1 MATAE
6 INVVFEGPETGEGV
20 PLHDLNETL
29 KSVQDAVRLMA
40 LHLAGVKT
48 RGRPPEWL
56 RQQSS
61 LWLRGV
67 FPGSFGATLSLPPL
81 SAQIGDTDYGSE
93 ALDAILEW
101 KGDGDGSL
109 PADVIERM
117 KAIGLNLSPHVQRVR
132 LGDPHSGRQVV
143 INRSQ
148 RERQP
153 ARRPSGPEAE
163 TLLFGRLLE
172 VNWKNG
178 TAQLHNYGERPVD
191 LRFAAS
197 LNEAMRQLATRYVKV
212 RGAASF
218 NDQDEWETVAVHEII
233 AERSMVDDF
242 YAREPKIFDPEKA
255 ASYYQ
260 DDDDDPIDIEEFIQV
275 IREAR
280 DA

>member
-6 INVVFEGPETGEGV
+6 INVVFEGPEMGEGV

-29 KSVQDAVRLMA
+29 KRVQDAVRLMA
-40 LHLAGVKT
+40 LHLAGIGT

-81 SAQIGDTDYGSE
+81 SARIGDIDYGSE

-109 PADVIERM
+109 PADVIERV
-117 KAIGLNLSPHVQRVR
+117 KAIGLNLSPYVQRVR
-132 LGDPHSGRQVV
+132 LGDPHSERQVV
-143 INRSQ
+143 INRWQ

-153 ARRPSGPEAE
+153 ARRRSGPEVE

-172 VNWKNG
+172 VDWKNG
-178 TAQLHNYGERPVD
+178 TAQLHNYGEDPVD
-191 LRFAAS
+191 LRFGAG
-197 LNEAMRQLATRYVKV
+197 LNETMLQLATRYVKV
-212 RGAASF
+212 TGASSSS
-218 NDQDEWETVAVHEII
+218 DQDEWETVTVREIA
-233 AERSMVDDF
+233 AERSVVDDF
-242 YAREPKIFDPEKA
+242 YARGPKIFDPRKA

-260 DDDDDPIDIEEFIQV
+260 DDDDDPIDIEEFIRI

-280 DA
+280 DV

>member
-6 INVVFEGPETGEGV
+6 INVVFEGPEMGEGV

-29 KSVQDAVRLMA
+29 KNVQDAVRLMT
-40 LHLAGVKT
+40 LHLAGVTT

-67 FPGSFGATLSLPPL
+67 FPGSFGATLSLPPPP
-81 SAQIGDTDYGSE
+81 AQTGDTDYGSA

-101 KGDGDGSL
+101 QGDGDEAL
-109 PADVIERM
+109 PADVVERV
-117 KAIGLNLSPHVQRVR
+117 KAIGLNLSPYVQQVR

-143 INRSQ
+143 INRWQ

-153 ARRPSGPEAE
+153 TRRRSGREAE

-172 VNWKNG
+172 VDWKNG

-212 RGAASF
+212 RGAGSF
-218 NDQDEWETVAVHEII
+218 NDQDEWETVAIREIV
-233 AERSMVDDF
+233 AERSVVDDF
-242 YAREPKIFDPEKA
+242 YAREPKVFDPEKA
-255 ASYYQ
+255 TSYYQ
-260 DDDDDPIDIEEFIQV
+260 DDDDDPIDIEEFIRV

-280 DA
+280 DT